1 MATSAKNSAS
11 KLSPMQVMEKFYAAE
26 APYVQGGG
34 VAAGL
39 SFDDVAATL
48 HPDVTL
54 YETPDL
60 PWGGTY
66 HGHAGWQD
74 FFSKMI
80 EAFTELV
87 IVDIR
92 FFEKDDTVVIYC
104 SMTTRSRANGTEMTH
119 PMVQV
124 MTMKDD
130 RIFEARAFYWNVPD
144 YIAAAGQ

>member
-1 MATSAKNSAS
+1 MTTTLKSKNTL
-11 KLSPMQVMEKFYAAE
+11 KPMQIMEKFYAAE

-54 YETPDL
+54 HESPDL

-66 HGHAGWQD
+66 RGHAGWQD

-80 EAFTELV
+80 DAFTALE
-87 IVDIR
+87 IIDIHP
-92 FFEKDDTVVIYC
+92 FEQDDTVVIYC
-104 SMTTRSRANGTEMTH
+104 KMTTHSRANGTVMTH

-144 YIAAAGQ
+144 YIAAAGL

>member
-1 MATSAKNSAS
+1 MVTSITKSAS
-11 KLSPMQVMEKFYAAE
+11 KLTPMQVMEKFYAAE

-34 VAAGL
+34 VDAGL
-39 SFDDVAATL
+39 S
-48 HPDVTL
+48 
-54 YETPDL
+54 ETPDL

-80 EAFTELV
+80 KAFTDLA

-104 SMTTRSRANGTEMTH
+104 NMTTRSRANGTEMTH

-144 YIAAAGQ
+144 YIAAAGH

>member
-1 MATSAKNSAS
+1 MVTSITKSAS
-11 KLSPMQVMEKFYAAE
+11 KLTPMQVMEKFYAAE

-34 VAAGL
+34 VDAGL
-39 SFDDVAATL
+39 SFAAVAATL

-80 EAFTELV
+80 KAFTDLA

-104 SMTTRSRANGTEMTH
+104 NMTTRSRANGTEMTH

-144 YIAAAGQ
+144 YIAAAGH